1 MKYRIKYH
9 DLTIIITGI
18 LLGFLVVLQSRSFGG
33 VQDKLAR
40 DSRANVFR
48 EIQILKT
55 TNENLGEEIADLE
68 VQLAKA
74 SDQELALKA
83 LQDEIVKD
91 KIIAGHVDVGGPGV
105 ELTIKNNLPALW
117 FTDIVNELWSA
128 GAEAIS
134 VNDVRLTN
142 SSVGFDTL
150 PNGQISLNGVI
161 LTAPYHFR
169 GIGEKKV
176 LSEALSQP
184 GGIVQRIKESVAG
197 AEITIDQKDV
207 IPMEKVL

>member
-91 KIIAGHVDVGGPGV
+91 KIIAGHVDVSGPGV

-197 AEITIDQKDV
+197 AEITIDQKDL

>member
-91 KIIAGHVDVGGPGV
+91 KIIAGHVDVNGPGV

>member
-83 LQDEIVKD
+83 LQDEIAKD
-91 KIIAGHVDVGGPGV
+91 KIIAGHVDVSGPGI

-184 GGIVQRIKESVAG
+184 GGIIQRIKDSVAG
-197 AEITIDQKDV
+197 AEIIIDLKD
-207 IPMEKVL
+207 IILMEKVL